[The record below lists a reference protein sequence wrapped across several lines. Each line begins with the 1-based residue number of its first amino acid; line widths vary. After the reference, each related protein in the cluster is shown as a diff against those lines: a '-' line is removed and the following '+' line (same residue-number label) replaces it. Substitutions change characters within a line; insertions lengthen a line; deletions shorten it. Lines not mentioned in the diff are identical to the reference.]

1 MIYLNGISCRKVGVV
16 IEHRAARPIPKRR
29 SLHWTVPGRSGELI
43 HYLDS
48 WETVPLSYDIAV
60 LPRSGSLAQTVDAAV
75 AWLCQGGV
83 MRLEDDTD
91 PDVFQLVTYS
101 GGESLSDVLHRARRA
116 SVTFEARPERFYKAG
131 ESAVDVTDGLT
142 LINPSIYPA
151 KPKLALTG
159 AGGGSVAIGGKV
171 LTVSSCEGLILDCE
185 RHSVSGFS
193 GTPPEITGDWPVLP
207 AGETAVTISGGITA
221 AEIIPRWW
229 TL

>member
-1 MIYLNGISCRKVGVV
+1 MIYLNGISCRAVGILV
-16 IEHRAARPIPKRR
+16 EHRAERPIPKRR
-29 SLHWTVPGRSGELI
+29 SLRWTVPGRNGDLI
-43 HYLDS
+43 RYLDS
-48 WETVPLSYDIAV
+48 WENVPLSYDIAV

-91 PDVFQLVTYS
+91 PDVFQLVTYD
-101 GGESLSDVLHRARRA
+101 GGEKLSDVLHRARRA
-116 SVTFEARPERFYKAG
+116 TVTFEARPERFYKAG
-131 ESAVDVTDGLT
+131 ESAIASAGGLS

-159 AGGGSVAIGGKV
+159 SGSGSVVIGGKA
-171 LTVSSCEGLILDCE
+171 LTVSSCSGVILDCE
-185 RHSVSGFS
+185 NHSVSGIV
-193 GTPPEITGDWPVLP
+193 GTPPEITGSWPVLP
-207 AGETAVTISGGITA
+207 AGETEVTLTGGVTS